1 MPRPKKKR
9 LVYEPPIFSDFKP
22 IGVPGSRLNT
32 ELLGLDEFEALRLA
46 DYQGMEHN
54 EAAEE
59 MEISRPTFTRLIE
72 AARKKMAVFIVEG
85 KRLQIE
91 GGQVHF
97 RGNIMQC
104 HDCGHLIKTK
114 FDKEIT
120 TCPSCSSS
128 NLIDL
133 AGGFGH
139 GSCCRQHGLYT
150 GKEN

>member
-1 MPRPKKKR
+1 MSRPKIKR

-22 IGVPGSRLNT
+22 IGIPGSRLKP
-32 ELLGLDEFEALRLA
+32 EVLGLDEFEALRLA
-46 DYQGMEHN
+46 DYQGMDHN

-72 AARKKMAVFIVEG
+72 AAREKMAVFIIEG

-97 RGNIMQC
+97 CGNIMQC
-104 HDCGHLIKTK
+104 HDCGNMIKTK
-114 FDKEIT
+114 FDENISV
-120 TCPSCSSS
+120 CPSCNSS

-139 GSCCRQHGLYT
+139 GSCCRQHGQ
-150 GKEN
+150 